1 LRKALVT
8 GGGSGIGA
16 ALVDLLIAEGYAVT
30 ALDLTAWPG
39 ITVADAADV
48 PYDLFDLVFLNAGII
63 GQPGPAW
70 AAGSDEVWRVN
81 FHAPRRALQLLI
93 PGWLAAEHKGRIVFT
108 ASMAALIPMPFS
120 TDYCASK
127 AALLSLAETLLHELR
142 AAGSE
147 IGVSVATPSFTQSN
161 LANGLTGEIAEQF
174 KRFNE
179 RGAPAAEIARA
190 IYDGALAGKFL
201 IATHP
206 NSLDTVLPHLEI
218 LLTGSEPPRPK
229 GRRMDAL
236 FQTKY
241 LG

>member
-1 LRKALVT
+1 MKKALVT
-8 GGGSGIGA
+8 GGASGIGA
-16 ALVDLLIAEGYAVT
+16 ALVELLVAEGYAVT
-30 ALDLTAWPG
+30 ALDLTAGPG

-70 AAGSDEVWRVN
+70 APGSDEVWRVN
-81 FHAPRRALQLLI
+81 FHAPRRALQVLI
-93 PGWLAAEHKGRIVFT
+93 PGWLAAGHKGRIVFT

-161 LANGLTGEIAEQF
+161 LANGLEGEFAEQF
-174 KRFNE
+174 RGFVD

-218 LLTGSEPPRPK
+218 LLTGAEPPRPK

-236 FQTKY
+236 FQTRY
-241 LG
+241 

>member
-1 LRKALVT
+1 MKKALVT
-8 GGGSGIGA
+8 GGASGIGA
-16 ALVDLLIAEGYAVT
+16 ALVALLVAEGYAVT
-30 ALDLTAWPG
+30 ALDLTAGPG

-48 PYDLFDLVFLNAGII
+48 PFDLFDLVFLNAGII

-81 FHAPRRALQLLI
+81 FHAPRRALQVLI
-93 PGWLAAEHKGRIVFT
+93 PGWLAAGHKGRVVFT

-142 AAGSE
+142 ASGSE

-161 LANGLTGEIAEQF
+161 LANGLAGEIAEQF
-174 KRFNE
+174 RRFNE

-190 IYDGALAGKFL
+190 IYDGAVAGKFL
-201 IATHP
+201 IATHA
-206 NSLDTVLPHLEI
+206 NSLDTVVRHLEI
-218 LLTGSEPPRPK
+218 LLTGAEPPRPK

-241 LG
+241 

>member
-1 LRKALVT
+1 MKTALVT
-8 GGGSGIGA
+8 GGASGIGA
-16 ALVDLLIAEGYAVT
+16 ALVDLLRAEGYEVT
-30 ALDLTAWPG
+30 ALDRIAGPG
-39 ITVADAADV
+39 ITVADASDV
-48 PYDLFDLVFLNAGII
+48 PYGLFDLVFLNAGII

-81 FHAPRRALQLLI
+81 WHAPRRTLQILI
-93 PGWLAAEHKGRIVFT
+93 PGWLAARHKGRIVFT

-127 AALLSLAETLLHELR
+127 TALLSLAETLLHELR

-161 LANGLTGEIAEQF
+161 LANGLEGEIAEQF
-174 KRFNE
+174 RALNE
-179 RGAPAAEIARA
+179 RGAPAADVARA

-201 IATHP
+201 IATHA
-206 NSLDTVLPHLEI
+206 NSLDTVLPHMEAM
-218 LLTGSEPPRPK
+218 LTGVEPPRPK

-241 LG
+241 

>member
-1 LRKALVT
+1 LKKALVT
-8 GGGSGIGA
+8 GGASGIGA
-16 ALVDLLIAEGYAVT
+16 ALVGLLRDAGYEVV
-30 ALDLTAWPG
+30 ALDLREGPG

-70 AAGSDEVWRVN
+70 TAANDEVWRVN
-81 FHAPRRALQLLI
+81 FHAPRTALQRLI
-93 PGWLAAEHKGRIVFT
+93 PGWLAAGHRGRIVFT
-108 ASMAALIPMPFS
+108 ASMASLLPMPFS

-127 AALLSLAETLLHELR
+127 TALLSLAETCLHELR

-147 IGVSVATPSFTQSN
+147 IGISVATPSFTQSS
-161 LANGLTGEIAEQF
+161 LADELTGEFAEQF
-174 KRFNE
+174 RGFVE
-179 RGAPAAEIARA
+179 RGAPTLEVAQSIL
-190 IYDGALAGKFL
+190 DGALAGKFL

-206 NSLDTVLPHLEI
+206 NSMDTVVPHLEA
-218 LLTGSEPPRPK
+218 LLSGAEPPRPK

-241 LG
+241 

>member
-1 LRKALVT
+1 MKKALVT
-8 GGGSGIGA
+8 GGASGIGA

-30 ALDLTAWPG
+30 ALDLSAGPG
-39 ITVADAADV
+39 ITVADASEV

-70 AAGSDEVWRVN
+70 ATSNEDVWRVN
-81 FHAPRRALQLLI
+81 FHAPRRALQILI
-93 PGWLAAEHKGRIVFT
+93 PGWLAAGHTGRVVFT

-120 TDYCASK
+120 TDYCSSK

-147 IGVSVATPSFTQSN
+147 IGVSVAVPSFTQSK
-161 LANGLTGEIAEQF
+161 LASGLTGDFAEAFQGFVDRGVPAEEIAQL
-174 KRFNE
+174 
-179 RGAPAAEIARA
+179 
-190 IYDGALAGKFL
+190 IYDGAMAGKFL
-201 IATHP
+201 IVTHA
-206 NSLDTVLPHLEI
+206 NSMETVAPRLEI
-218 LLTGSEPPRPK
+218 LLSGEEPPRPK

-241 LG
+241 